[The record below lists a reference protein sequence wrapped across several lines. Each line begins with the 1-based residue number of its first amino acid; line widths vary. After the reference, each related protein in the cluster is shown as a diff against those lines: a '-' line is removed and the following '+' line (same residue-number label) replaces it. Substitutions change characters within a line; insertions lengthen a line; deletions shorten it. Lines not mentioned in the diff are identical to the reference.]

1 MKTQIL
7 NKKATGATLLALI
20 VSGSAFAQTQNNT
33 PVNEDFSDNITY
45 ALCVLLFVIGFATL
59 IYLKIR
65 EDKKHPKERMQQNNQ
80 NNQSQI
86 LHRNHYG
93 QRHQYNH

>member
-7 NKKATGATLLALI
+7 TEKATGATLLALI
-20 VSGSAFAQTQNNT
+20 VSGSAFAQTQNSI
-33 PVNEDFSDNITY
+33 VANEEQSNNVTF
-45 ALCVLLFVIGFATL
+45 ALCVLLFIVGFAVL

-65 EDKKHPKERMQQNNQ
+65 DDKKNPKQNVQQHNHPH
-80 NNQSQI
+80 I

-93 QRHQYNH
+93 HRHQYNH